1 MKTVVNCYAAHALI
15 RKWGLFCRSTD
26 TWQYCSLK
34 RNLPKFSDLA
44 NETMGRNR
52 RKRESS
58 QNQEVAHESTA
69 FDWTHVGAEGMI
81 GPDVI
86 NFE

>member
-1 MKTVVNCYAAHALI
+1 MSVINCYAAHALI
-15 RKWGLFCRSTD
+15 RGWGLFGRGTD
-26 TWQYCSLK
+26 TWQYCRLK

-44 NETMGRNR
+44 NETEGRNR

-69 FDWTHVGAEGMI
+69 FDWTHMGIEGMM
-81 GPDVI
+81 GLAVI
-86 NFE
+86 KFE

>member
-1 MKTVVNCYAAHALI
+1 MRMLGDVSYK
-15 RKWGLFCRSTD
+15 LFCSPCINYGVCTD
-26 TWQYCSLK
+26 TWQNYRLK

-44 NETMGRNR
+44 NETEGRKR
-52 RKRESS
+52 GKRESS

-69 FDWTHVGAEGMI
+69 FDWTHMGTKGMMGLGA
-81 GPDVI
+81 I

>member
-1 MKTVVNCYAAHALI
+1 MRGWDLLGRGTG
-15 RKWGLFCRSTD
+15 RE
-26 TWQYCSLK
+26 YCSLK

-44 NETMGRNR
+44 NETEGRNR

-58 QNQEVAHESTA
+58 QNQEVLHLSTA
-69 FDWTHVGAEGMI
+69 FDWTHMGTEGMM
-81 GPDVI
+81 GLGVI